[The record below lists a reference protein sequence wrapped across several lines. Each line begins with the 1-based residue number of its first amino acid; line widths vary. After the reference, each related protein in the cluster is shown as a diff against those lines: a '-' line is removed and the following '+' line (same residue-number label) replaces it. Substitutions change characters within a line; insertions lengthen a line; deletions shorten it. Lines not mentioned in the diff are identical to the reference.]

1 MPFASPLLKCS
12 GTLFV
17 LLTGL
22 AAFGADRQDRD
33 AGLDDQ
39 LRQELRLPLGVPLRF
54 VTVATSKDQK
64 YTVEEAK
71 QHAPDIVRFEACHVG
86 QQRVLFKISF
96 AREPVFQNS
105 GLILY
110 ADLDGDPATGRQ
122 DSKDHRGVDLMVSVS
137 GTTLSVSHPNATLT
151 AKNAYVAGARVVG
164 SALYLTVDAPL
175 KIADGKVRLDLRL
188 LAEKRGG
195 RSDST
200 PRATAWL
207 PHAADRDVPKVANK
221 GTPDLRPL
229 SDYRYHDDLVKL
241 ERLKDKGLTREQV
254 TPAKPTAF
262 GRSRPPAPFATE
274 ARKPGQRGS
283 VALARVSVGLLEEA
297 GVARSQAA
305 VRFGLPLAQG
315 SLFDL
320 DQLRLLSPNGE
331 EVPAQFTATS
341 FWPDDS
347 LKWVLVDFTAPLT
360 AKQKLDYQIEFG
372 SDVKRAARKSPLEV
386 DDASGVVTV
395 VTGPLKV
402 EIDKQRF
409 NLLRS
414 VWYDGA
420 NGGQFD
426 AAHQAGAFAQ
436 DGARLVDEHG
446 KLFTVAARAPESV
459 RIEEQGPRRVVVRV
473 EGAYA
478 AADGQTY
485 MRYLV
490 RLVFRAGSPRVD
502 VIYTHINDYLETEF
516 TDVTSLTLALAPGGT
531 VRQAAMYLPDDCV
544 ALTARQGQAVSLVQL
559 DDKNYSLKIDGQES
573 RGAQSP
579 GIVHCSTARG
589 GLTAA
594 VRDFWQR
601 WPKALRTD
609 GEELRIEIL
618 PKQPGPEFGRG
629 LPHYL
634 LYPFV
639 EGFYRFKWGMS
650 FTEHVTLDFSGQASP
665 AEISAEANVPVVAV
679 LPADWYAQT
688 QALGRLAV
696 PQGQQFALWD
706 KYVADGYASFLRRQA
721 HDRTYGY
728 FNYGDW
734 YGERGRN
741 WGNNEYDFAHAFF
754 LQFARTGNRD
764 YFRSALAAARHQADV
779 DCVHAYPDPYY
790 VGANH
795 QHSIGH
801 TGMWTERPSL
811 GTWSW
816 RYDSHTAADGGH
828 VWADGMVDAWH
839 LTGEAP
845 VMDSALALAEHIA
858 WGMSREFKALGTH
871 ERSAGWSLKAILAI
885 YRSTYDPL
893 YLDAARRI
901 ATVALREQ
909 KFDDGGAWPHFLPE
923 DHAGGHA
930 GARGNAIFLIAVLL
944 GGLKEYHE
952 VTGDPAVAKSIV
964 SGAGWLLKCWDENV
978 EGWPYTASVT
988 GEPYF
993 KASPGNLL
1001 AVQPLAYA
1009 GILTGDAQFIRV
1021 AQAGLAAAVRLTSP
1035 ADGKSIAFQMT
1046 FTSDTLALL
1055 QQWYAT
1061 HEQDKGAT
1069 ILASGS
1075 DEMAK
1080 YLAKAPDAEGHSVRA
1095 PIDKVF
1101 LVRLRGDGT
1110 QQVASTL
1117 VAVRTPHGAM
1127 PTRDP
1132 FGTIRVLDSS
1142 GAVVKEG
1149 RFSTD
1154 DGHQFECPLQG
1165 PPGTVF
1171 KVAIHD
1177 DLRGVWS
1184 LNGERLGVVAHV
1196 SPGYSIGE
1204 VRRARFYFFV
1214 PKGTREFCIKLHG
1227 AHPGMYAGV
1236 VLSPTRQVMGV
1247 HQGLTP
1253 GRGGITPKG
1262 NAHPEQGTIR
1272 VRPAQAD
1279 TGKVWSLALM
1289 AAGNL
1294 GCALE
1299 GVPPYLAIHDDVDV
1313 WPDR

>member
-1 MPFASPLLKCS
+1 MPSLS
-12 GTLFV
+12 R
-17 LLTGL
+17 LLTCFSTL
-22 AAFGADRQDRD
+22 AALLVAQAVFGADRDDRD
-33 AGLDDQ
+33 GSLNDE
-39 LRQELRLPLGVPLRF
+39 LRQELQLPLGVPLRL
-54 VTVATSKDQK
+54 VTVATSKDEK
-64 YTVEEAK
+64 YTAEEAK
-71 QHAPDIVRFEACHVG
+71 KHAPDIVRFEACHVG
-86 QQRVLFKISF
+86 QQRVLFKVTF
-96 AREPVFQNS
+96 ARPPVFQNS

-122 DSKDHRGVDLMVSVS
+122 DAKEHRGVDLMVSIS
-137 GTTLSVSHPNATLT
+137 GTTVSVSRPNPTMT
-151 AKNAYVAGARVVG
+151 AKNAYVVGARVVG
-164 SALYLTVDAPL
+164 NALYLALDAPL
-175 KIADGKVRLDLRL
+175 KIAEGKVRIESRL
-188 LAEKRGG
+188 LAERRGG

-200 PRATAWL
+200 PRQVVWL
-207 PHAADRDVPKVANK
+207 PYAADVAVPKVANK

-229 SDYRYHDDLVKL
+229 SDYRYHDKFVKL
-241 ERLKDKGLTREQV
+241 EKLDDKGLTREQV
-254 TPAKPTAF
+254 KPARPTAF
-262 GRSRPPAPFATE
+262 GRARPPAPFAAV
-274 ARKPGQRGS
+274 ARKPGKQGS
-283 VALARVSVGLLEEA
+283 VKLQRVSVGLLEEA
-297 GVARSQAA
+297 GVARRQAA
-305 VRFGLPLAQG
+305 VRFGFPLAEG
-315 SLFDL
+315 AVFDL
-320 DQLRLLSPNGE
+320 NHLRVLAPNGE
-331 EVPAQFTATS
+331 EAPAQFTATS

-347 LKWVLVDFTAPLT
+347 LKWVLVDFTAPL
-360 AKQKLDYQIEFG
+360 AARERQDYQVEFG
-372 SDVKRAARKSPLEV
+372 NEVERKTSDSPLKV
-386 DDASGVVTV
+386 DNAQGMVTV
-395 VTGPLKV
+395 ATGPLKV
-402 EIDKQRF
+402 EIDKHRF

-414 VWYDGA
+414 VWYDGSSR
-420 NGGQFD
+420 GQFD
-426 AAHQAGAFAQ
+426 AAHQAGAFASE
-436 DGARLVDEHG
+436 GARLVDEHG
-446 KLFTVAARAPESV
+446 KLFTVAAREPESV
-459 RIEEQGPRRVVVRV
+459 RIEERGPRRVVVRM

-478 AADGQTY
+478 AADGKTY

-502 VIYTHINDYLETEF
+502 VIYTHVNDYLETEF
-516 TDVTSLTLALAPGGT
+516 TDVQSLTLALAPGGT
-531 VRQAAMYLPDDCV
+531 IRQSAVYLPGDGG
-544 ALTARQGQAVSLVQL
+544 ALAARQGRAVTLTQL
-559 DDKNYSLKIDGQES
+559 DDKNSSLKIDGKET
-573 RGAQSP
+573 RGGQTP
-579 GIVHCSTARG
+579 GIVRCSTDRG
-589 GLTAA
+589 AITAA

-601 WPKALRTD
+601 WPKGLRTE
-609 GEELRIEIL
+609 GEELRIELL
-618 PKQPGPEFGRG
+618 PQQPGPEFGRG

-639 EGFYRFKWGMS
+639 DGFYRFKWGMS
-650 FTEHVTLDFSGQASP
+650 FTERFTLDFSAQASP
-665 AEISAEANVPVVAV
+665 EEVAAEVNWPVVAV

-688 QALGRLAV
+688 KALGRLAA
-696 PQGQQFALWD
+696 PEGEQFALWD
-706 KYVADGYASFLRRQA
+706 KYVADGYAGFMRRQA
-721 HDRTYGY
+721 RDRTFGY

-741 WGNNEYDFAHAFF
+741 WGNNEYDLAHAFF

-764 YFRSALAAARHQADV
+764 YWRAALDAARHQADV

-845 VMDSALALAEHIA
+845 VMDSALALAEHIT
-858 WGMSREFKALGTH
+858 WGMSRDFKALGTH
-871 ERSAGWSLKAILAI
+871 ERSAGWSLKAILAV

-901 ATVALREQ
+901 AAVALREQ
-909 KFDDGGAWPHFLPE
+909 KFDDGGAWPHLLPE

-952 VTGDPAVAKSIV
+952 VTGDPAVAKSLV
-964 SGAGWLLKCWDENV
+964 SGAGWLMKCWNENA

-993 KASPGNLL
+993 KPTPGNLL

-1009 GILTGDAQFIRV
+1009 GLLAGDEQFIRV
-1021 AQAGLAAAVRLTSP
+1021 AQAGLAAALRLAPPS
-1035 ADGKSIAFQMT
+1035 DGKSIAYQMT

-1061 HEQDKGAT
+1061 HRKDKGAT
-1069 ILASGS
+1069 ILASRG
-1075 DEMAK
+1075 DEMAR

-1095 PIDKVF
+1095 PVDKVF
-1101 LVRLRGDGT
+1101 FVRLHGET
-1110 QQVASTL
+1110 QPVASTL
-1117 VAVRTPHGAM
+1117 IAVRTPHGAM
-1127 PTRDP
+1127 PPRDQ

-1154 DGHQFECPLQG
+1154 DSHQFECPLQG

-1171 KVAIHD
+1171 KVVIHD
-1177 DLRGVWS
+1177 DLRSVWS
-1184 LNGERLGVVAHV
+1184 LKGERLGVAAHV
-1196 SPGYSIGE
+1196 GSGFSLGGIN
-1204 VRRARFYFFV
+1204 RARFYFFV
-1214 PKGTREFCIKLHG
+1214 PKGTSEFSVKLHG

-1236 VLSPTRQVMGV
+1236 VLSPSKQVMGF

-1253 GRGGITPKG
+1253 GHGAATPKG
-1262 NAHPEQGTIR
+1262 NDHPERGTIR

-1279 TGKVWSLALM
+1279 TGKVWSIALM
-1289 AAGNL
+1289 AAGDL
-1294 GCALE
+1294 GCELE
-1299 GVPPYLAIHDDVDV
+1299 GVPPYLALHDDVEM